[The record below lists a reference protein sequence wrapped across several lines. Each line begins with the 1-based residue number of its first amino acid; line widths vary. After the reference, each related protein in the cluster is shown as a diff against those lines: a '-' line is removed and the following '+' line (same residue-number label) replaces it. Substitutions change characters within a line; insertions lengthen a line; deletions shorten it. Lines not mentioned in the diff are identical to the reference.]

1 MIPSHG
7 AEAPKVRFGHPCA
20 VSAVADR
27 AAAADDRRLAAVDG
41 LTGAYLRSAG
51 LLELDREIARTRRTE
66 EPLVLAF
73 VDVDALKQV
82 NDSRGHAAGDRL
94 LTAVAASLK
103 AMLRPYD
110 VVIRY
115 GGDEFICVM
124 TGITL
129 STAAT
134 RFSII
139 NSLLAT
145 AAENGSVTVGLAE
158 LSPGDSAYVLIGKAD
173 ADLYA
178 KRHQRKT

>member
-1 MIPSHG
+1 M
-7 AEAPKVRFGHPCA
+7 
-20 VSAVADR
+20 
-27 AAAADDRRLAAVDG
+27 AAVDE

-66 EPLVLAF
+66 EPLVVAF

-94 LTAVAASLK
+94 LAAVAASLK

-115 GGDEFICVM
+115 GGDEFVCVM

-129 STAAT
+129 STAVT
-134 RFSII
+134 RFSTI

-158 LSPGDSAYVLIGKAD
+158 LSTGDSAYMLIGKAD
-173 ADLYA
+173 ANLYA
-178 KRHQRKT
+178 KRRHR